1 MHPGLL
7 TRCLEVP
14 KLSHIYTAHGFLT
27 GLRPGESFGTLFYCS
42 YVLHPHLEAVP
53 GLEKELHRLHEPRRY
68 SDRTPTTGPPKRI
81 GELLVKEGII
91 TPSQLQD
98 ALDKQRADGGKIVEN
113 LIALEY
119 LDTQTFVR
127 FLSRQPGMASIDLLN
142 YTIPADVVRL
152 IDREFALKHQIV
164 PIDKMGRDLT
174 VGMACP
180 LDAATVAALE
190 EKTGMK
196 VRPLL
201 VSMNDVRVALDSY
214 YRTEDEAR
222 ETFTLDGNLNVPLSA
237 RIVTPGTA
245 SISLVESGL
254 KFEKVVHLIRQISS
268 LPALPET
275 VNRVRHA
282 MEDLDTSTDDMAKII
297 SNDPSL
303 AAKVVSLANSAAYS
317 FTHKVDTIERATA
330 LLGLREVYGAV
341 LASAVIDYFKEGKHF
356 NHKKFWKRSMFCA
369 TSCKLVAKAKRIP
382 GVSGL
387 FAAGLMFDIG
397 RAVLAEIAPKQYGEV
412 DQTLPEDAVIQ
423 AENNLFGLAHPEVG
437 FLLADGWGLPAE
449 ISEPIRFHHD
459 FQQAQKFPKLVAVV
473 ALGSLLSDLGAQADR
488 HDISVLA
495 NTHQVLLDSLELNLE
510 QICTIYDETMDAVKR
525 QQSAI

>member
-1 MHPGLL
+1 M
-7 TRCLEVP
+7 
-14 KLSHIYTAHGFLT
+14 
-27 GLRPGESFGTLFYCS
+27 
-42 YVLHPHLEAVP
+42 
-53 GLEKELHRLHEPRRY
+53 HEPRRY
-68 SDRTPTTGPPKRI
+68 SDRTPVSGPPKRI
-81 GELLVKEGII
+81 GELLVNEGLI
-91 TPSQLQD
+91 TASQLQE
-98 ALDKQRADGGKIVEN
+98 ALEKQRTDGGKIVEN
-113 LIALEY
+113 LMALEY

-142 YTIPADVVRL
+142 YTIPAEVVRL

-164 PIDKMGRDLT
+164 PIDKMGKDLT

-201 VSMNDVRVALDSY
+201 VSMNDVRVALASY
-214 YRTEDEAR
+214 YRRDDEAR
-222 ETFTLDGNLNVPLSA
+222 ETFTLDGNMNVPLSA
-237 RIVTPGTA
+237 RVVTPGSA

-254 KFEKVVHLIRQISS
+254 KFEKVVHLIRQIST

-303 AAKVVSLANSAAYS
+303 AAKVVGLANSAAYS
-317 FTHKVDTIERATA
+317 FTHRVDTIERATA

-356 NHKKFWKRSMFCA
+356 NHKKFWKRSMACA
-369 TSCKLVAKAKRIP
+369 TACKLIAKTKRVP

-397 RAVLAEIAPKQYGEV
+397 RAVLAEIAPKQYADV
-412 DQTLPEDAVIQ
+412 DQDLPEDEVIGI
-423 AENNLFGLAHPEVG
+423 ENNLFGLAHPEVG
-437 FLLADGWGLPAE
+437 FLLADGWGLPTE

-459 FQQAQKFPKLVAVV
+459 FQQAQKFPKLVAIVS
-473 ALGSLLSDLGAQADR
+473 LGGILSDITGKVDR
-488 HDISVLA
+488 HDLEMLA
-495 NTHQVLLDSLELNLE
+495 RTHQVLLDILEINIDQLSVL
-510 QICTIYDETMDAVKR
+510 YDETMDAVKR
-525 QQSAI
+525 QQAAI

>member
-1 MHPGLL
+1 MH
-7 TRCLEVP
+7 
-14 KLSHIYTAHGFLT
+14 
-27 GLRPGESFGTLFYCS
+27 ES
-42 YVLHPHLEAVP
+42 
-53 GLEKELHRLHEPRRY
+53 RRY
-68 SDRTPTTGPPKRI
+68 TDRTPAVGPPKRI
-81 GELLVKEGII
+81 GELLVNEGLI
-91 TPSQLQD
+91 TPSQLQE

-113 LIALEY
+113 LMALEY

-127 FLSRQPGMASIDLLN
+127 FLSRQPGIASIDLLN

-152 IDREFALKHQIV
+152 IDREFAMKHQIV
-164 PIDKMGRDLT
+164 PIDKMGKDLT

-190 EKTGMK
+190 EKTGMR

-214 YRTEDEAR
+214 YRRDDEAM

-237 RIVTPGTA
+237 RVVTPGTA
-245 SISLVESGL
+245 AISLVESGL

-297 SNDPSL
+297 SNDPAL

-317 FTHKVDTIERATA
+317 FTHRVDTIERATA

-356 NHKKFWKRSMFCA
+356 NHKKFWKRSMACA
-369 TSCKLVAKAKRIP
+369 TACKLIAKAKRVQ

-397 RAVLAEIAPKQYGEV
+397 RAVLAEIAPKQYADV
-412 DQTLPEDAVIQ
+412 DQELPEEEIIQ
-423 AENNLFGLAHPEVG
+423 IENNLFGLAHPEVG

-459 FQQAQKFPKLVAVV
+459 FQQAQKFPKLVAIV
-473 ALGSLLSDLGAQADR
+473 ALGSLVSDLTGKADR
-488 HDISVLA
+488 HDLEVLA
-495 NTHQVLLDSLELNLE
+495 GTHQVLLDVLDLDTE
-510 QICTIYDETMDAVKR
+510 QLCLIYEETVEAVKR
-525 QQSAI
+525 QQTGI

>member
-1 MHPGLL
+1 M
-7 TRCLEVP
+7 
-14 KLSHIYTAHGFLT
+14 
-27 GLRPGESFGTLFYCS
+27 
-42 YVLHPHLEAVP
+42 
-53 GLEKELHRLHEPRRY
+53 
-68 SDRTPTTGPPKRI
+68 
-81 GELLVKEGII
+81 KEGLI
-91 TPSQLQD
+91 TPSQLQE
-98 ALDKQRADGGKIVEN
+98 ALDKQRTDGGKIVEN

-201 VSMNDVRVALDSY
+201 VSMNDVRVALDNY
-214 YRTEDEAR
+214 YRRDDEAR

-237 RIVTPGTA
+237 RVVTPGTA

-282 MEDLDTSTDDMAKII
+282 MDDMDTSTDDMAKII

-317 FTHKVDTIERATA
+317 FTHRVDTIERATA
-330 LLGLREVYGAV
+330 LLGLREVYSAV

-356 NHKKFWKRSMFCA
+356 NHKKFWKRSMVCA
-369 TSCKLVAKAKRIP
+369 TACKLIAKTKRIQ

-397 RAVLAEIAPKQYGEV
+397 RAVLAEIAPKQYAEV
-412 DQTLPEDAVIQ
+412 NQDLSEDEIIRI
-423 AENNLFGLAHPEVG
+423 ENEHFGLAHPEVG
-437 FLLADGWGLPAE
+437 FLLADGWGLPSE

-459 FQQAQKFPKLVAVV
+459 FQQAQKSPKLVAIV
-473 ALGSLLSDLGAQADR
+473 ALGALLSDITGKADR
-488 HDISVLA
+488 HDLQVLA
-495 NTHQVLLDSLELNLE
+495 GTHQVLLDVLGLGLEELCL
-510 QICTIYDETMDAVKR
+510 IYDETVEAVKR
-525 QQSAI
+525 QQAAN

>member
-1 MHPGLL
+1 MNEGL
-7 TRCLEVP
+7 
-14 KLSHIYTAHGFLT
+14 
-27 GLRPGESFGTLFYCS
+27 
-42 YVLHPHLEAVP
+42 
-53 GLEKELHRLHEPRRY
+53 
-68 SDRTPTTGPPKRI
+68 
-81 GELLVKEGII
+81 I
-91 TPSQLQD
+91 TPSQLQE

-113 LIALEY
+113 LMALEY

-127 FLSRQPGMASIDLLN
+127 FLSRQPGIASIDLLN

-152 IDREFALKHQIV
+152 IDREFAMKHQIV
-164 PIDKMGRDLT
+164 PIDKMGKDLT

-190 EKTGMK
+190 EKTGMR

-214 YRTEDEAR
+214 YRRDDEAM

-237 RIVTPGTA
+237 RVVTPGTA
-245 SISLVESGL
+245 AISLVESGL

-282 MEDLDTSTDDMAKII
+282 MEDLDTSTDNMAKII
-297 SNDPSL
+297 SNDPAL

-317 FTHKVDTIERATA
+317 FTHRVDTIERATA

-356 NHKKFWKRSMFCA
+356 NHKKFWKRSMACA
-369 TSCKLVAKAKRIP
+369 TACKLIAKAKRVQ

-397 RAVLAEIAPKQYGEV
+397 RAVLAEIAPKQYADV
-412 DQTLPEDAVIQ
+412 DQDLPEDEVIQ
-423 AENNLFGLAHPEVG
+423 IENSLFGLAHPEVG

-459 FQQAQKFPKLVAVV
+459 FQQAQKFPKLVAIVS
-473 ALGSLLSDLGAQADR
+473 LGGILSDVMGKADR
-488 HDISVLA
+488 HDLEVLA
-495 NTHQVLLDSLELNLE
+495 GTHQVLLDVLDLNAE
-510 QICTIYDETMDAVKR
+510 QLCLIYEETVEAVKR
-525 QQSAI
+525 QQTGI

>member
-1 MHPGLL
+1 M
-7 TRCLEVP
+7 
-14 KLSHIYTAHGFLT
+14 
-27 GLRPGESFGTLFYCS
+27 
-42 YVLHPHLEAVP
+42 
-53 GLEKELHRLHEPRRY
+53 HEPRRY
-68 SDRTPTTGPPKRI
+68 SDRTPIAGPPKRI
-81 GELLVKEGII
+81 GELLVKEGLI

-98 ALDKQRADGGKIVEN
+98 ALDKQRTDGGKVVEN

-142 YTIPADVVRL
+142 YTIPPDVVRL

-201 VSMNDVRVALDSY
+201 VSMNDVRVALSNY
-214 YRTEDEAR
+214 YRSEDEAK
-222 ETFTLDGNLNVPLSA
+222 EMFTLDGNLNVPLSA
-237 RIVTPGTA
+237 RVVTPGTA
-245 SISLVESGL
+245 SISLVESGM
-254 KFEKVVHLIRQISS
+254 KFEKVIHLIREISS

-282 MEDLDTSTDDMAKII
+282 MEDVETSTDDMAKII
-297 SNDPSL
+297 STDPSL

-317 FTHKVDTIERATA
+317 FTHRVDTIERATA

-356 NHKKFWKRSMFCA
+356 NHKKFWKRSMLCA
-369 TSCKLVAKAKRIP
+369 TACRLIAKTKRIQ
-382 GVSGL
+382 GGSGL

-397 RAVLAEIAPKQYGEV
+397 RAVLAEIAPKQYAEV
-412 DQTLPEDAVIQ
+412 DQDLPEDDIIQ
-423 AENNLFGLAHPEVG
+423 IENGLFGLAHPEVG
-437 FLLADGWGLPAE
+437 FLLADGWGLPGE

-459 FQQAQKFPKLVAVV
+459 FQQAQKFPRLVAVV
-473 ALGSLLSDLGAQADR
+473 ALGAHISDLSAKADR
-488 HDISVLA
+488 HDIETLA
-495 NTHQVLLDSLELNLE
+495 ISQQVLLELLDINTDQLC
-510 QICTIYDETMDAVKR
+510 QIYDETLDALKR
-525 QQSAI
+525 QQSGA

>member
-1 MHPGLL
+1 M
-7 TRCLEVP
+7 
-14 KLSHIYTAHGFLT
+14 
-27 GLRPGESFGTLFYCS
+27 
-42 YVLHPHLEAVP
+42 
-53 GLEKELHRLHEPRRY
+53 
-68 SDRTPTTGPPKRI
+68 
-81 GELLVKEGII
+81 KEGLI
-91 TPSQLQD
+91 TPSQLQE
-98 ALDKQRADGGKIVEN
+98 ALDKQRTNGGKIVEN

-142 YTIPADVVRL
+142 YTIPAEVISL
-152 IDREFALKHQIV
+152 IDRDFAIKHQIV

-190 EKTGMK
+190 EKSGMK

-201 VSMNDVRVALDSY
+201 VSMNDVRVALDNY
-214 YRTEDEAR
+214 YRRDDEVR

-237 RIVTPGTA
+237 RVVTPGTA

-282 MEDLDTSTDDMAKII
+282 MDDMDTSTDDMAKII

-317 FTHKVDTIERATA
+317 FTHRVDTIERATA
-330 LLGLREVYGAV
+330 LLGLREVYSAV

-356 NHKKFWKRSMFCA
+356 NHKKFWKRSMVCA
-369 TSCKLVAKAKRIP
+369 TACKLIAKTKRIQ

-397 RAVLAEIAPKQYGEV
+397 RAVLAEIAPKQYAEV
-412 DQTLPEDAVIQ
+412 DQELPEEEIIRI
-423 AENNLFGLAHPEVG
+423 ENELFGLAHPEVG
-437 FLLADGWGLPAE
+437 FLLADGWGLPSE

-459 FQQAQKFPKLVAVV
+459 FQQAQKSPKLVAIV
-473 ALGSLLSDLGAQADR
+473 ALGALLSDIAGKADR
-488 HDISVLA
+488 HDLQVLA
-495 NTHQVLLDSLELNLE
+495 GTHQVLLDVLSLGFEELCL
-510 QICTIYDETMDAVKR
+510 IYDETVEAVKR
-525 QQSAI
+525 QQAAN

>member
-1 MHPGLL
+1 MH
-7 TRCLEVP
+7 
-14 KLSHIYTAHGFLT
+14 
-27 GLRPGESFGTLFYCS
+27 ES
-42 YVLHPHLEAVP
+42 
-53 GLEKELHRLHEPRRY
+53 RRY
-68 SDRTPTTGPPKRI
+68 TERTPTPPKRI
-81 GELLVKEGII
+81 GELLLKEGLI

-98 ALDKQRADGGKIVEN
+98 ALDKQRAEGGKIVEN

-142 YTIPADVVRL
+142 YTIPPDVIKL
-152 IDREFALKHQIV
+152 IDRDFALAHQIL

-180 LDAATVAALE
+180 LDAATVSALE

-201 VSMNDVRVALDSY
+201 VSMSDVRVALDSY
-214 YRTEDEAR
+214 YGRQEGPE
-222 ETFTLDGNLNVPLSA
+222 EFTLDGNLNLPLSA
-237 RIVTPGTA
+237 RVVTPGTA
-245 SISLVESGL
+245 SINLVESGL

-282 MEDLDTSTDDMAKII
+282 MEDPETSTDDMAQII
-297 SNDPSL
+297 SNDPAL
-303 AAKVVSLANSAAYS
+303 AAKVVSLANSSAYS
-317 FTHKVDTIERATA
+317 FTHRVDTIERATA
-330 LLGLREVYGAV
+330 LLGLREVYGV
-341 LASAVIDYFKEGKHF
+341 VVGSAVIDYFKEGKLF

-369 TSCKLVAKAKRIP
+369 TACKLIGKSRRIP
-382 GVSGL
+382 GVTSL

-397 RAVLAEIAPKQYGEV
+397 RAVLAEIAPKQYGEIDQ
-412 DQTLPEDAVIQ
+412 DQTEDEIIRV
-423 AENNLFGLAHPEVG
+423 ENAQFGLAHPEVG

-459 FQQAQKFPKLVAVV
+459 FQQAQKFPKLVAIV
-473 ALGSLLSDLGAQADR
+473 ALGALLSDLPGQADE
-488 HDISVLA
+488 HDMRLLA
-495 NTHQVLLDSLELNLE
+495 GSNQVLLDLLELDTAQL
-510 QICTIYDETMDAVKR
+510 QTIFDLTREAVKR
-525 QQSAI
+525 QQSGA

>member
-1 MHPGLL
+1 MPGAGAIQERL
-7 TRCLEVP
+7 
-14 KLSHIYTAHGFLT
+14 
-27 GLRPGESFGTLFYCS
+27 
-42 YVLHPHLEAVP
+42 
-53 GLEKELHRLHEPRRY
+53 RLHESRRY
-68 SDRTPTTGPPKRI
+68 TERTPTPPKRI
-81 GELLVKEGII
+81 GELLVREGLI

-98 ALDKQRADGGKIVEN
+98 ALDKQRTEGGKIVEN

-142 YTIPADVVRL
+142 YTIPSEVIKLV
-152 IDREFALKHQIV
+152 DRDFALAHQLV

-180 LDAATVAALE
+180 LDAATVSALE
-190 EKTGMK
+190 AKTGMK

-201 VSMNDVRVALDSY
+201 VSMSDVQVALESY
-214 YRTEDEAR
+214 YGRQEGPE
-222 ETFTLDGNLNVPLSA
+222 EFTLDGNLNLPLSA
-237 RIVTPGTA
+237 RVVTPGTA
-245 SISLVESGL
+245 SINLVESGL

-282 MEDLDTSTDDMAKII
+282 MDDPETSTDDMAQIV
-297 SNDPSL
+297 SSDPSL
-303 AAKVVSLANSAAYS
+303 AAKVVSLANSSAYS
-317 FTHKVDTIERATA
+317 FTHRVDTIERATA
-330 LLGLREVYGAV
+330 LLGLREVYGV
-341 LASAVIDYFKEGKHF
+341 VVGSAVIDYFKEGKHF

-369 TSCKLVAKAKRIP
+369 TACKFIGKSRRVP
-382 GVSGL
+382 GGTSV

-412 DQTLPEDAVIQ
+412 DQDLPEDEVIRV
-423 AENNLFGLAHPEVG
+423 ENTQFGLAHPEVG

-459 FQQAQKFPKLVAVV
+459 FQQAQKFPKLVAIV
-473 ALGSLLSDLGAQADR
+473 ALGALLSDLPGQADE
-488 HDISVLA
+488 HDMRALA
-495 NTHQVLLDSLELNLE
+495 ASNQVLLDLLELDGGQLM
-510 QICTIYDETMDAVKR
+510 TIFESTREAVKR
-525 QQSAI
+525 QQSGA

>member
-1 MHPGLL
+1 M
-7 TRCLEVP
+7 
-14 KLSHIYTAHGFLT
+14 
-27 GLRPGESFGTLFYCS
+27 
-42 YVLHPHLEAVP
+42 
-53 GLEKELHRLHEPRRY
+53 
-68 SDRTPTTGPPKRI
+68 
-81 GELLVKEGII
+81 KEGLI
-91 TPSQLQD
+91 TPSQLQE
-98 ALDKQRADGGKIVEN
+98 ALDKQRTDGGKIVEN
-113 LIALEY
+113 LIALEF

-142 YTIPADVVRL
+142 YTIPAEVIRL
-152 IDREFALKHQIV
+152 IDRDFAIKHQIV

-190 EKTGMK
+190 EKSGMK

-201 VSMNDVRVALDSY
+201 VSMNDVRVALDNY
-214 YRTEDEAR
+214 YRRDDEAR

-237 RIVTPGTA
+237 RVVTPGTA

-282 MEDLDTSTDDMAKII
+282 MDDMDTSTDDMAKII

-317 FTHKVDTIERATA
+317 FTHRVDTIERATA
-330 LLGLREVYGAV
+330 LLGLREVYSAV

-356 NHKKFWKRSMFCA
+356 NHKKFWKRSMVCA
-369 TSCKLVAKAKRIP
+369 TACKLIAKTKRIQ

-397 RAVLAEIAPKQYGEV
+397 RAVLAEIAPKQYAEV
-412 DQTLPEDAVIQ
+412 NQDLSEDEIIRI
-423 AENNLFGLAHPEVG
+423 ENEHFGLAHPEVG
-437 FLLADGWGLPAE
+437 FLLADGWGLPSE

-459 FQQAQKFPKLVAVV
+459 FQQAQKSPKLVAIV
-473 ALGSLLSDLGAQADR
+473 ALGALLSDIAGKADR
-488 HDISVLA
+488 HDLQVLA
-495 NTHQVLLDSLELNLE
+495 GAHQVLLDVLSLGFEELCL
-510 QICTIYDETMDAVKR
+510 IYDETVEAVKR
-525 QQSAI
+525 QQAAN

>member
-1 MHPGLL
+1 LL
-7 TRCLEVP
+7 L
-14 KLSHIYTAHGFLT
+14 
-27 GLRPGESFGTLFYCS
+27 
-42 YVLHPHLEAVP
+42 
-53 GLEKELHRLHEPRRY
+53 
-68 SDRTPTTGPPKRI
+68 
-81 GELLVKEGII
+81 KEGLI

-98 ALDKQRADGGKIVEN
+98 ALDKQRTDGGKIVEN

-142 YTIPADVVRL
+142 YTIPADVIRL
-152 IDREFALKHQIV
+152 IDRDFAIKHQLV

-190 EKTGMK
+190 ERTGMK

-201 VSMNDVRVALDSY
+201 VSMNDVRVALDNY
-214 YRTEDEAR
+214 YRIEDEAK

-237 RIVTPGTA
+237 RVVTPGTA

-282 MEDLDTSTDDMAKII
+282 MDDVETSTDDMAKII

-303 AAKVVSLANSAAYS
+303 AAKVISLANSAAYS
-317 FTHKVDTIERATA
+317 FTHRVDTIERATA

-356 NHKKFWKRSMFCA
+356 NHKKFWKRSMVCA
-369 TSCKLVAKAKRIP
+369 TACKLIAKVKRVQ

-387 FAAGLMFDIG
+387 FAAGLMSEIG

-412 DQTLPEDAVIQ
+412 DQELPEDEIIRI
-423 AENNLFGLAHPEVG
+423 ENELFGLAHPEVG

-459 FQQAQKFPKLVAVV
+459 FQQAQKSPKLVAIV
-473 ALGSLLSDLGAQADR
+473 ALGSLLSDLDAKADR
-488 HDISVLA
+488 HDLQVLA
-495 NTHQVLLDSLELNLE
+495 GTHQVLLDVLGLEFEALC
-510 QICTIYDETMDAVKR
+510 QIFEETVEAVRR
-525 QQSAI
+525 QQAAN

>member
-1 MHPGLL
+1 M
-7 TRCLEVP
+7 
-14 KLSHIYTAHGFLT
+14 
-27 GLRPGESFGTLFYCS
+27 
-42 YVLHPHLEAVP
+42 
-53 GLEKELHRLHEPRRY
+53 HEPRRY
-68 SDRTPTTGPPKRI
+68 TDRTPVSGPPKRI
-81 GELLVKEGII
+81 GELLVKEGLI
-91 TPSQLQD
+91 TASQLQE
-98 ALDKQRADGGKIVEN
+98 ALEKQRTDGGKIVEN

-127 FLSRQPGMASIDLLN
+127 FLSKQPGMASIDLLN

-180 LDAATVAALE
+180 LDAATVTALE

-201 VSMNDVRVALDSY
+201 VSMSDVRVALDNY
-214 YRTEDEAR
+214 YRREDGER
-222 ETFTLDGNLNVPLSA
+222 ETFSLDGNLNVPLSA
-237 RIVTPGTA
+237 RVVTPGTA

-254 KFEKVVHLIRQISS
+254 KFEKVVHLIREISS

-282 MEDLDTSTDDMAKII
+282 MDDLDTSTDDMAKII

-317 FTHKVDTIERATA
+317 FTHRVDTIERATA

-356 NHKKFWKRSMFCA
+356 NHKKFWKRSMVCA
-369 TSCKLVAKAKRIP
+369 TACKLIAKAKRLQ

-387 FAAGLMFDIG
+387 FAAGLMCDIG
-397 RAVLAEIAPKQYGEV
+397 RAVLAEIAPKQYAEV
-412 DQTLPEDAVIQ
+412 NQELYEDEIIQ
-423 AENNLFGLAHPEVG
+423 IENGLFGLAHPEVG

-459 FQQAQKFPKLVAVV
+459 FQQSQKYPKLVAVV
-473 ALGSLLSDLGAQADR
+473 ALGALIADIPGKADR
-488 HDISVLA
+488 HDLDVLA
-495 NTHQVLLDSLELNLE
+495 ATHQVLLDVLGLDTE
-510 QICTIYDETMDAVKR
+510 QLCQIYEETTEAIKR
-525 QQSAI
+525 QQSGN